1 MENPYGGMP
10 DNAAWAAASSPFFQA
25 SQRNQQSQDLQR
37 QMDEARISG
46 ADPYRM
52 ADLQRQYGQ
61 MQGNNQN
68 WMMQQAKPMGGGGMV
83 GGGGAAGG
91 VDPQQMQQQQY
102 LQRLLMSMLG
112 GGLGGGGRGQGGGGM
127 GAP

>member
-25 SQRNQQSQDLQR
+25 TNRNQQMQDLQR
-37 QMDEARISG
+37 QMDNARISG

-52 ADLQRQYGQ
+52 ADLNRQYGQ
-61 MQGNNQN
+61 MQGNNQT
-68 WMMQQAKPMGGGGMV
+68 WMLQQAGGMGPAGGAGLV

-91 VDPQQMQQQQY
+91 VDPRQTQQQQY

-112 GGLGGGGRGQGGGGM
+112 MGGGM
-127 GAP
+127 SGQGRP

>member
-25 SQRNQQSQDLQR
+25 TNRNQQMQDLQR
-37 QMDEARISG
+37 QMDNARISG

-52 ADLQRQYGQ
+52 ADLNRQYGQ

-68 WMMQQAKPMGGGGMV
+68 WLLQQAGGMGPAGGAGLV

-91 VDPQQMQQQQY
+91 VDPRQTQQQQY

-112 GGLGGGGRGQGGGGM
+112 MGGGM
-127 GAP
+127 SGQGRP